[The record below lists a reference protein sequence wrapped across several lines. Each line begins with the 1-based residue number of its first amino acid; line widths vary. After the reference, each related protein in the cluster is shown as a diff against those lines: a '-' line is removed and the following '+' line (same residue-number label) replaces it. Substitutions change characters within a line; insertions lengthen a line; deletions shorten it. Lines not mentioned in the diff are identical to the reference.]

1 VKKVILKPGRER
13 SILNRHPWIYSGA
26 VSEIAGNIDPGETAE
41 VFTSNGEWVARG
53 AYSPQSQI
61 RVRIWTWDQDQEID
75 PDFIK
80 DRIHRSDSLRGDRFK
95 KTPVSAY
102 RLVYAESDGLPG
114 LIVDRYLDFL
124 VVQFLSSGSE
134 YWRESILDILFSLP
148 AISGIYERSD
158 VEVRKLEG
166 LEPRTGLC
174 RGKEPGDRLLLD
186 EGGLKILIDIRTGH
200 KTGFYLDQR
209 EHRRLIQDL
218 PNKGR
223 MLNCFCYT
231 GAFSIAALIGGA
243 SEVLSIDS
251 SQEAIKLAKE
261 HVQLNNLNS
270 DNAHFIVGDVFK
282 ELRTLRDKGE
292 FFDTIVLDPPKFA
305 PTASQ
310 AKSAARGYKDINL
323 LAFKLLKPGGRLITF
338 SCSGGIRRELFQKIV
353 ADAARDAGVDSV
365 IEKTLSQPADHPISL
380 QFPESR
386 YLKGLV
392 CRVLPRYS
400 R

>member
-1 VKKVILKPGRER
+1 VKQVILKPGRER

-26 VSEIAGNIDPGETAE
+26 VSEIVGNINPGETVE
-41 VFTSNGEWVARG
+41 ICDSNGNWIARG

-61 RVRIWTWDQDQEID
+61 RVRIWTWDQEQDID
-75 PDFIK
+75 PGFIK
-80 DRIHRSDSLRGDRFK
+80 NRIHRSDSMRSDWFK
-95 KTPVSAY
+95 KDYVSAY
-102 RLVYAESDGLPG
+102 RVIHAESDGLPG

-124 VVQFLSSGSE
+124 VVQFLSAGSE
-134 YWRESILDILFSLP
+134 YWRETILDLLFSLP
-148 AISGIYERSD
+148 YVSGIYERSD

-166 LEPRTGLC
+166 LEPRTGSC
-174 RGKEPGDRLLLD
+174 RGKEPGDRLLLE
-186 EGGLKILIDIRTGH
+186 EGGLKILVDLRSGH

-209 EHRRLIQDL
+209 EHRRLIKNL
-218 PNKGR
+218 PDKGR
-223 MLNCFCYT
+223 LLNCFCYT
-231 GAFSIAALIGGA
+231 GAFSTAALIGGA

-251 SQEAIKLAKE
+251 SQDAIKLAKE
-261 HVQLNNLNS
+261 HIRLNKLDP
-270 DNAHFIVGDVFK
+270 DNAQFIVGDVFK

-292 FFDTIVLDPPKFA
+292 SFDSIVLDPPKFA

-323 LAFKLLKPGGRLITF
+323 LAFKLLEPGGRLITF

-353 ADAARDAGVDSV
+353 ADAARDAGVDAV
-365 IEKTLSQPADHPISL
+365 IEKTLSQPADHPVSL

-392 CRVLPRYS
+392 CRVLP
-400 R
+400 